1 MPKSVFIAARRS
13 DATLAQDRAS
23 QASAGGKFDLR
34 NQVTHTMDAI
44 RLTELG
50 ARPGLVRQ
58 LTGLDSGR
66 LKRLYQQIHG
76 APAPAGQYPFT
87 DAWFQRSERRM
98 LHAAIV
104 WRLHVELSKSLRR
117 AARLLIDVYECY
129 CHFVSSPLLHIGRV
143 SLVPRFVAMSLWVQR
158 VCGTCKAFYIAPNDV
173 VEMMCPACRLYHRVC
188 HPHKCYPDSAV
199 HTAGRTPLGAERVQ
213 RGRQTND
220 AK

>member
-1 MPKSVFIAARRS
+1 MPKSVPIAARRS
-13 DATLAQDRAS
+13 DSTLAQERAI
-23 QASAGGKFDLR
+23 QACATGKVDLR

-76 APAPAGQYPFT
+76 DPAPARQYPFT

-129 CHFVSSPLLHIGRV
+129 CQFVNSPLLHIGRV

-158 VCGTCKAFYIAPNDV
+158 ACGACNASYVGPSDV
-173 VEMMCPACRLYHRVC
+173 VEVMCPACRVYHRVC
-188 HPHKCYPDSAV
+188 HPQKCYADSAV
-199 HTAGRTPLGAERVQ
+199 HTARRSPLGRERVQ
-213 RGRQTND
+213 RGGQADD
-220 AK
+220 AQ